1 MSRPRI
7 LIAGGGIGGLT
18 AAAALAQAGFP
29 VELLEAAPE
38 FGEIGAGVTL
48 SPNAMRGFDFIGCM
62 EEVAAAGVE
71 PKRQRIQHWQDG
83 RANVPMPEPN
93 TARPMSISTAP
104 TCTRS
109 WSRPRAR
116 PA

>member
-1 MSRPRI
+1 
-7 LIAGGGIGGLT
+7 
-18 AAAALAQAGFP
+18 
-29 VELLEAAPE
+29 
-38 FGEIGAGVTL
+38 
-48 SPNAMRGFDFIGCM
+48 MRGFDYIGCM

-83 RANVPMPEPN
+83 RALLTLERAD
-93 TARPMSISTAP
+93 ARAKYGAP
-104 TCTRS
+104 YVYIHRATCTRS